1 MESNLCKGDDMKKC
15 ISLLSVGVILL
26 TLNACHQKPV
36 KSVVTPLTAPVKQE
50 ISSLELLPLSEYPHA
65 GWTEIELAGRKWY
78 VDAEKVLTR
87 SELTSLSFGQ
97 NDKGEV
103 LLHIFPDQQGQAKI
117 NSALRGKDSFI
128 LMVLNGRAV
137 SLSEINS
144 PQVLPFY
151 VGNES
156 TTIKIAEDIT
166 QKKIT
171 RN

>member
-1 MESNLCKGDDMKKC
+1 MRKC
-15 ISLLSVGVILL
+15 ISLLSVFVILL

-36 KSVVTPLTAPVKQE
+36 KSVVTPLTAPAEQE
-50 ISSLELLPLSEYPHA
+50 ISSLELLPLSEFPHA
-65 GWTEIELAGRKWY
+65 GWTEVGLAGRKWY
-78 VDAEKVLTR
+78 VDAENVLTR

-117 NSALRGKDSFI
+117 NRALRSKDSFI
-128 LMVLNGRAV
+128 LMVLNGRAI

-144 PQVLPFY
+144 HQVLSFY
-151 VGNES
+151 VGDEN
-156 TTIKIAEDIT
+156 TTIKVAEDIT
-166 QKKIT
+166 QKEIT